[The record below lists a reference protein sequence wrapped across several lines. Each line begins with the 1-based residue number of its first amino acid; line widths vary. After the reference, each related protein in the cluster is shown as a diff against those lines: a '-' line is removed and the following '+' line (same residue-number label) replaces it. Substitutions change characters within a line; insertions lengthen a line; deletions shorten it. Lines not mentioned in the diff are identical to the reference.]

1 MELIIQ
7 PITQIRL
14 GDVLQQHLLS
24 GKYIRFQA
32 AIAFVKR
39 TGVRH
44 LQTALNNFTQNGGEI
59 RLVIGLDHR
68 GTSYE
73 GLKDLLE
80 TVGESVWLYHAD
92 IGAGRYHTFHSKMY
106 LFEGDNSSLLV
117 VGSGNLTEGGLF
129 TNDEAAIV
137 VELLEDD
144 RVLAVVRQAF
154 DIWCDLNLGAVKK
167 LTAVLLD
174 ELLETGYVQP
184 ERIATSE
191 DEAISIA
198 RHLVEDEQP
207 QSEKVGQPR
216 LFGQGIIRR
225 SAPRASQTKPP
236 QRITSQTLSASQIET
251 SEWFALAVIKRD
263 LPLRN
268 SSPEISITKG
278 IRDVNPAFWGWREQ
292 FSGPDARGQYSR
304 EVRIRFEDVIIR
316 AYLKDFPARKPDG
329 TKASADFRLG
339 AISPI
344 VQSLY
349 SEGDVVV
356 LERKDDVAFD
366 YEARIIPVA
375 NLDQF
380 PQLHDNLI
388 EYPKSRSQ
396 SGFIKKYLYG

>member
-92 IGAGRYHTFHSKMY
+92 IGAGRYHTFHPKMY

-207 QSEKVGQPR
+207 QSEKVEQPR

-225 SAPRASQTKPP
+225 SAPRVSQTKPP
-236 QRITSQTLSASQIET
+236 QRITSQTLSASQIE
-251 SEWFALAVIKRD
+251 L
-263 LPLRN
+263 LNGL
-268 SSPEISITKG
+268 
-278 IRDVNPAFWGWREQ
+278 
-292 FSGPDARGQYSR
+292 
-304 EVRIRFEDVIIR
+304 
-316 AYLKDFPARKPDG
+316 L
-329 TKASADFRLG
+329 
-339 AISPI
+339 
-344 VQSLY
+344 
-349 SEGDVVV
+349 
-356 LERKDDVAFD
+356 
-366 YEARIIPVA
+366 
-375 NLDQF
+375 
-380 PQLHDNLI
+380 
-388 EYPKSRSQ
+388 
-396 SGFIKKYLYG
+396 